1 MGGPGACTSLVHL
14 DVAGHDRLEQLCM
27 GGKAG
32 SLETQWLCMKKH
44 TEFET
49 MQGLFGVAGSLC
61 MKDICQGIE
70 QTAAFGGDVH
80 GWRRKQLEGMREK
93 HGLLGCCSCM
103 RAGKKPK
110 PSLEGKKEDQVL
122 RCAWTKRK
130 PCKRAG

>member
-1 MGGPGACTSLVHL
+1 MSSELGAGKLGPAWACIMVGAHL
-14 DVAGHDRLEQLCM
+14 HGD
-27 GGKAG
+27 KADGWSGFTWGRSG
-32 SLETQWLCMKKH
+32 SCMK
-44 TEFET
+44 ET
-49 MQGLFGVAGSLC
+49 
-61 MKDICQGIE
+61 CQGME
-70 QTAAFGGDVH
+70 QTAAVGGDVH

-93 HGLLGCCSCM
+93 HGLLGCCSRM